1 LSRRCTL
8 SLKGLELR
16 VRLGALPVE
25 KLSPRSVSL
34 DLEWRGRTDPSAPA
48 VDYASVCD
56 QLGQLASREYS
67 WIEELASAAL
77 DLLSERWSGSW
88 EVTVTKTFPPAPV
101 PLESATCTMEG
112 EDA

>member
-1 LSRRCTL
+1 VL
-8 SLKGLELR
+8 
-16 VRLGALPVE
+16 LGVLPAE

-34 DLEWRGRTDPSAPA
+34 DLEWRGPTDPSAPA
-48 VDYASVCD
+48 VDYAAVCAH
-56 QLGQLASREYS
+56 LGQLASREYS

-88 EVTVTKTFPPAPV
+88 KVSVSKAFPPAPA